1 MARRIFFLSSAV
13 LVPAATYYAY
23 TWPGGVPWAVF
34 VWFLFLVGVHDVV
47 QRKHTI
53 LRNFPV
59 IGHGRYLLEMVRPEM
74 HQYFIESDTN
84 GEPFPRELRSL
95 AYQRAKQ
102 VRDTLPFGT
111 RQEVHD
117 PGYEWV
123 EHTLAPPPDVEEHPR
138 VRVGG
143 PDCSKP
149 YEASILNISAM
160 SYGAL
165 SSAAI
170 LALNGAAKDG
180 GFAHNTGEGGIS
192 RYHLEPGG
200 DLVWQIGT
208 GYFGCRTP
216 DGRFDPDKFAE
227 KAALEQVKMI
237 EIKLSQGAKPAH
249 GGILPA
255 SKVTPEI
262 AAIRGVEVGK
272 TVYSPPR
279 HTAFEG
285 PKGLLEFVA
294 RLRELS
300 GGKPVGFKLCVGRPI
315 EFMAICKAMIETR
328 ILPDF
333 VTVDGGEGGTGAAPL
348 EFANWVGAPL
358 YEGLPFVHD
367 MLTGIGVREHVKVFA
382 SGRAVTGFHM
392 AIRLALG
399 ADVINSAR
407 GMMFALGCIQ
417 ALRCNANTCPTGI
430 ATQDPALVAGLHVGD
445 KRARVARYH
454 ANTVRAL
461 VEIAAAAGCRHPI
474 ELRRSMFRRRISR
487 TEVRT
492 LEQIYPSIEPG
503 DLLEEP
509 FPERYDADW
518 RVATAEAFVPPCT
531 DEGRATLL
539 A

>member
-1 MARRIFFLSSAV
+1 MARRLFFAVSAV
-13 LVPAATYYAY
+13 LVPAVTAYAY
-23 TWPGGVPWAVF
+23 LWPGAVPLAAF
-34 VWFLFLVGVHDVV
+34 VWFLFVVGIYDVV
-47 QRKHTI
+47 QRKHAI

-59 IGHGRYLLEMVRPEM
+59 VGHGRYLLETFRPEM

-84 GEPFPRELRSL
+84 GEPFSREIRSL

-111 RQEVHD
+111 RREVHE
-117 PGYEWV
+117 PGHEWV
-123 EHTLAPPPDVEEHPR
+123 EHTLDPPAEVEEDPR

-143 PDCSKP
+143 PDCTQP
-149 YEASILNISAM
+149 YDASVLNISAM
-160 SYGAL
+160 SFGAL

-170 LALNGAAKDG
+170 LALSGAAKDG

-192 RYHLEPGG
+192 PYHLEGGG
-200 DLVWQIGT
+200 DLIWQIGT
-208 GYFGCRTP
+208 GYFGCRNA
-216 DGRFDPDKFAE
+216 DGTFDPAAFRD
-227 KAALEQVKMI
+227 KAALPAVKMI

-255 SKVTPEI
+255 SKVTEEI
-262 AAIRGVEVGK
+262 AAIRGVPLGRDVL
-272 TVYSPPR
+272 SPPK
-279 HTAFEG
+279 HAAFEG

-294 RLRELS
+294 RLRELA

-315 EFMAICKAMIETR
+315 EFMAICKAMLETG
-328 ILPDF
+328 ILPDYIA
-333 VTVDGGEGGTGAAPL
+333 VDGGEGGTGAAPV

-367 MLTGIGVREHVKVFA
+367 MLTGIGVRDRVRVFA

-399 ADVINSAR
+399 ADVIYSAR

-417 ALRCNANTCPTGI
+417 ALRCNANTCPTGV

-445 KRARVARYH
+445 KRTRVARYH

-474 ELRRSMFRRRISR
+474 ELRRAMFRRRISR
-487 TEVRT
+487 TQVRT
-492 LEQIYPSIEPG
+492 LEQIYPSLAPG
-503 DLLEEP
+503 ALLDPP
-509 FPERYDADW
+509 FPEAYAADW
-518 RVATAEAFVPPCT
+518 KAARADAFVPPCMPER
-531 DEGRATLL
+531 DATRF